1 MSGLKSEIS
10 DENVQKLLKNQEKAL
25 NLAKKTEMKNVANLA
40 MQDASNY
47 VKESMDKLIKVL
59 SKEHRFMAMQFIQFR
74 GHTFLAM
81 DKMEGYYNKLLD
93 AELCLA

>member
-10 DENVQKLLKNQEKAL
+10 DENVQKLLKSQEKAL
-25 NLAKKTEMKNVANLA
+25 NLAKKTEMKNVTNLA

-59 SKEHRFMAMQFIQFR
+59 SKEHRFMAMQFI
-74 GHTFLAM
+74 
-81 DKMEGYYNKLLD
+81 
-93 AELCLA
+93 